1 MIKVPTQSSS
11 KGNVLYISVGVS
23 GSVIVLIV
31 AVINI
36 TIVTICLR
44 KRVNK
49 KLLNTADNVAY
60 GVKQEDNLTD
70 NLAYSA
76 TTSGEDGLV
85 YDYVITA
92 DDDDI
97 NIDNLT
103 DNLAYSAT
111 TSGEDGLV
119 YDYIIT
125 ADDDDINNIA
135 STPNEAYGMTS
146 NVST

>member
-11 KGNVLYISVGVS
+11 KGNLLYISVGVS
-23 GSVIVLIV
+23 VSVIVLIV
-31 AVINI
+31 AVIII
-36 TIVTICLR
+36 TIVTT
-44 KRVNK
+44 K
-49 KLLNTADNVAY
+49 KVLVTADNVAY

-76 TTSGEDGLV
+76 TTSGEDGP
-85 YDYVITA
+85 
-92 DDDDI
+92 
-97 NIDNLT
+97 
-103 DNLAYSAT
+103 
-111 TSGEDGLV
+111 V